1 MLCSTLRAV
10 FQRISG
16 FVFLFCF
23 CFQQDYY
30 LAHFILEAGA
40 GSHISVRCGEGQNGR
55 VSQRTSG
62 RKTNSR
68 ETGLCQHTVLYT
80 YCITT
85 VHLKSTDIGLTAD
98 RAASTYCRSGVLKVL
113 INEGQ
118 CSDPTSNRGLPKGR
132 GEKRKRNS
140 L

>member
-1 MLCSTLRAV
+1 MEVFIVLCSTLRAV

-23 CFQQDYY
+23 CFQHDYY

-68 ETGLCQHTVLYT
+68 ETGLCQHTV
-80 YCITT
+80 
-85 VHLKSTDIGLTAD
+85 HLLHHHSTFEKHRHTEGLTAD
-98 RAASTYCRSGVLKVL
+98 RTASTHSRSSAPTQYCTV
-113 INEGQ
+113 
-118 CSDPTSNRGLPKGR
+118 
-132 GEKRKRNS
+132 EKHRHI
-140 L
+140 LYIQ